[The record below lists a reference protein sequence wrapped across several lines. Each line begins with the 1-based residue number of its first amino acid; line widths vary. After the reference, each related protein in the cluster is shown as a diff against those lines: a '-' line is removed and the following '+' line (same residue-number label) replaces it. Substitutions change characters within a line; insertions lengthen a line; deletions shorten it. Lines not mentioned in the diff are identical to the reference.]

1 MHEINDRSRDIGPFV
16 PGPDDDMII
25 CRCEEVTKGEIRKAV
40 HDGMFTLT
48 EIRRYLRTGMGL
60 CQGQTCA
67 KLVKGIVARE
77 LHRCVRSRCA
87 CLRQRQRRARKMKN
101 NAEVVII
108 GGGIIGCATAY
119 YLAKEG
125 VSVIVL
131 EKSDH
136 IGNGGSSRNGG
147 GVRQSG
153 RDPREL
159 PLAMYA
165 VEHMW
170 PTLSEELGVDVE
182 YHKEGN
188 LRLGKTAKHK
198 EILQGLTDRA
208 VALGLDVRM
217 IDGKEV
223 REINPYLS
231 DEITVAS
238 WCPTD
243 GHANPLV
250 ATLGFYKRAR
260 ELGAEFITGE
270 DVLEIQKIKGKARRV
285 VTAENV
291 YEGETIVLASGYESR
306 PIAASVGIDLPMRKE
321 LIEALVTEAEPKM
334 FPQMLGTADADFYG
348 HQTNHGSFVF
358 GGASGFEAENRDNG
372 HMITSSITAPCICR
386 GIMKYIPKLADAKI
400 VRTWAGYED
409 LCADGVPVLGPVKEV
424 PGLLLACAFTGHGFG
439 ISPIVGKLLS
449 ELAMGKETTL
459 DLHELRYDRFQAVI

>member
-1 MHEINDRSRDIGPFV
+1 
-16 PGPDDDMII
+16 
-25 CRCEEVTKGEIRKAV
+25 
-40 HDGMFTLT
+40 
-48 EIRRYLRTGMGL
+48 
-60 CQGQTCA
+60 
-67 KLVKGIVARE
+67 
-77 LHRCVRSRCA
+77 
-87 CLRQRQRRARKMKN
+87 MKN

-243 GHANPLV
+243 GHANPLKT
-250 ATLGFYKRAR
+250 TLGFYKKAL
-260 ELGAEFITGE
+260 ELGVTFITG
-270 DVLEIQKIKGKARRV
+270 VTVHGIKKVKGKARLV
-285 VTAENV
+285 ETDDGD
-291 YEGETIVLASGYESR
+291 YEGDHILLCAGYESR
-306 PIAASVGIDLPMRKE
+306 KIANTVGIDVPVERQFNE
-321 LIEALVTEAEPKM
+321 VLVTEVM
-334 FPQMLGTADADFYG
+334 PQMFDVMIGVAGGEVYG
-348 HQTNHGSFVF
+348 HQ
-358 GGASGFEAENRDNG
+358 AENGTFVLGGNSG
-372 HMITSSITAPCICR
+372 LQAFTSNNDHFVTNSLTAPCISR
-386 GIMKYIPKLADAKI
+386 GIMKYFPVLKNAKV
-400 VRTWAGYED
+400 VRTWSGWYD
-409 LCADGVPVLGPVKEV
+409 QCIDVLPVIDNIKEV
-424 PGLLLACAFTGHGFG
+424 PGLTCAFGFSGHGFG
-439 ISPIVGKLLS
+439 ISPATSLALS
-449 ELAMGKETTL
+449 ELILDGKSTTIDISQL
-459 DLHELRYDRFQAVI
+459 TYDRFKSKG